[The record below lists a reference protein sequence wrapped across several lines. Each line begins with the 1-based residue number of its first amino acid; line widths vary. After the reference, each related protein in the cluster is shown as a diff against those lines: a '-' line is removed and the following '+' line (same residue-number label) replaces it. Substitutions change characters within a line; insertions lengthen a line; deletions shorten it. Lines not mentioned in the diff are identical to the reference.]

1 MIVVVVV
8 ASVFAVD
15 GYVNAGTVPSVLC
28 VFRCD
33 PLEGSTSFKVVLPQ
47 WVVVSLDTPILK
59 PLIMLV
65 VDDDEEEEDSSVL
78 IWMGVNDDASVIQV
92 LVSLVMQSTDEAPC
106 SMQIPSICDA
116 CDCGLSR

>member
-1 MIVVVVV
+1 MVVV

-15 GYVNAGTVPSVLC
+15 GYVIAGTVPSVLC

-33 PLEGSTSFKVVLPQ
+33 PLEGSTSFIVVLPQ
-47 WVVVSLDTPILK
+47 WVVVPLDTPILK
-59 PLIMLV
+59 LLIMLV
-65 VDDDEEEEDSSVL
+65 VDEDHEEEEDSSVL

-106 SMQIPSICDA
+106 SRQIPSICDA